1 MNIFSALSTGKSRL
15 HETSMSAMLAYF
27 LNPDQDHGLG
37 RIFLNKFLKLANE
50 HNIYTNYIENSFK
63 VEIDLE
69 VSYYTENN
77 RNDIDVQIKILD
89 SNNKEVHRILIENKI
104 KIAAANPQQLKTYY
118 DAVLQGNIKNDD
130 NFELEKDGLSEND
143 LSVIFL
149 TPESNNKILAEEY
162 SNLETSNN
170 SNNKVWIRWNSND
183 GSNQTIVSLIK
194 EILELEQSA
203 QISPINEYMRH
214 TFKAFAYYI
223 NQTMN
228 RSSIK
233 NRIGDIGEI
242 LQEKDI
248 YIKDAL
254 YHIVLRNSGQIQLFN
269 EDGEKVQ
276 ARPLLKQYIKENNI
290 TNKYDDAKGTTR
302 QYGKLIF
309 DYLNTKG

>member
-37 RIFLNKFLKLANE
+37 RIFLNKFLKLADENG
-50 HNIYTNYIENSFK
+50 IYTKYIDTGFK

-69 VSYYTENN
+69 VQYYSSKENK

-89 SNNKEVHRILIENKI
+89 PNNREVHRILIENKI
-104 KIAAANPQQLKTYY
+104 KIGAANSEQLQTYY
-118 DAVLQGNIKNDD
+118 QTILEKSSQNDD
-130 NFELEKDGLSEND
+130 NFELTEDD

-149 TPESNNKILAEEY
+149 TPESNNKTLAEEY
-162 SNLETSNN
+162 SQLETS
-170 SNNKVWIRWNSND
+170 NKVWIRWNNND

-228 RSSIK
+228 KSSIK
-233 NRIGDIGEI
+233 NRFGNIGEI
-242 LQEKDI
+242 VQEETI
-248 YIKDAL
+248 SIHGASYE
-254 YHIVLRNSGQIQLFN
+254 IVLRNSGQIQLFD
-269 EDGEKVQ
+269 EDSEKVQ